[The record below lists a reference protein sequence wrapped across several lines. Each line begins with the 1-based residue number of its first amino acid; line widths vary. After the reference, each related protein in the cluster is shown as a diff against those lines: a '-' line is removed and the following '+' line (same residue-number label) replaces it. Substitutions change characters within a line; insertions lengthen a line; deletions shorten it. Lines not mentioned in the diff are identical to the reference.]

1 MDWENL
7 IREETRAL
15 KPWEDPALELL
26 SESKPI
32 EIVRLSTSENYFI
45 EKQWLDTLFEE
56 VMKEVDLRSYPIE
69 RSLNARRAMA
79 EFFGVDVN
87 EIVIGNG
94 SDELIELLPRVFI
107 DPGDEVVAIDPTFSV
122 YKISIELASG
132 RYTPVPLEENFSLDN
147 NEIIKEISAK
157 TKFIVM
163 CSPNNPTGNQFS
175 EEQIRELLNQTDKIV
190 IVDEAYVE
198 FADYSILPLIR
209 EFDNLIVFSTFS
221 KSAGIAGLRLGF
233 LFTNKALASYFLR
246 VIGPFSVNLIA
257 QQMTIKL
264 LQNFDYVRKKAE
276 EIKKEREYL
285 GKELSKFP
293 VTVFPSK
300 ANFLLV
306 KVQSDDLSAT
316 EVVNGLMKKG
326 ILVRDLSSHPLLEN
340 CFRTAVGTR
349 EMNTILINALKDIFE
364 GIE

>member
-7 IREETRAL
+7 IRKETRAL

-26 SESKPI
+26 SERKTT

-45 EKQWLDTLFEE
+45 EKQWLDTIFEDA
-56 VMKEVDLRSYPIE
+56 MKEVDIRSYPVE

-79 EFFGVDVN
+79 EFFDVKAS
-87 EIVIGNG
+87 EVVIGNG

-107 DPGDEVVAIDPTFSV
+107 NPGDEIIAIDPTFSV
-122 YKISIELASG
+122 YKIAVELAGG
-132 RYTPVPLEENFSLDN
+132 RYIPVPLGNDFNLDCKKIL
-147 NEIIKEISAK
+147 EKITDK
-157 TKFIVM
+157 TKFIVI

-175 EEQIRELLNQTDKIV
+175 EEQIREVLTQTDKIV

-198 FADYSILPLIR
+198 FADFSVLPLIR

-221 KSAGIAGLRLGF
+221 KSAGVAGLRLGF
-233 LFTNKALASYFLR
+233 LFTNVTLASYFLR

-264 LQNFDYVRKKAE
+264 LQNFDYVRKKAD
-276 EIKKEREYL
+276 EIKQEREYL

-293 VTVFPSK
+293 VKVFPSK
-300 ANFLLV
+300 ANFLLI
-306 KVQSDDLSAT
+306 KIQRDNLSAT
-316 EVVNGLMKKG
+316 KVVNELMKKG
-326 ILVRDLSSHPLLEN
+326 VLVRDLSSHPLLEN
-340 CFRTAVGTR
+340 CFRTAIGTR
-349 EMNTILINALKDIFE
+349 EMNAKLINSLKDI
-364 GIE
+364 I

>member
-1 MDWENL
+1 MDWEDL
-7 IREETRAL
+7 IRKETMAL
-15 KPWEDPALELL
+15 KSWEDPALELL
-26 SESKPI
+26 SDSKPT

-45 EKQWLDTLFEE
+45 EKQWLDTLFEDT
-56 VMKEVDLRSYPIE
+56 MKEVDIRAYPIE

-79 EFFGVDVN
+79 EFFNIKVSEV
-87 EIVIGNG
+87 VIGNG

-107 DPGDEVVAIDPTFSV
+107 NPGDEIIAIDPTFSV
-122 YKISIELASG
+122 YKITTELAGG
-132 RYTPVPLEENFSLDN
+132 RYIPVSLGKNFNLDC
-147 NEIIKEISAK
+147 NEILEKASDK
-157 TKFIVM
+157 TKIIVM

-175 EEQIRELLNQTDKIV
+175 EEQVRELLTQTDKIV

-198 FADYSILPLIR
+198 FADFSVLPLIS

-233 LFTNKALASYFLR
+233 LFTNEVLASYFLR

-285 GKELSKFP
+285 GKELSQFP
-293 VTVFPSK
+293 VKVFPSK

-306 KVQSDDLSAT
+306 KIQHGDLSAT
-316 EVVNGLMKKG
+316 EVVNELMKKG
-326 ILVRDLSSHPLLEN
+326 IFVRDLSSHPLLEN

-349 EMNTILINALKDIFE
+349 EMNTILFRALKDIFE
-364 GIE
+364 GFK

>member
-15 KPWEDPALELL
+15 KSWEDPALELL
-26 SESKPI
+26 SESKPT

-45 EKQWLDTLFEE
+45 EKQWLDMILEE
-56 VMKEVDLRSYPIE
+56 VMKEVDIRSYPIE

-79 EFFGVDVN
+79 EFFSVDIS
-87 EIVIGNG
+87 EIVVGNG

-107 DPGDEVVAIDPTFSV
+107 DPGDEIIAIDPTFLV
-122 YKISIELASG
+122 YKITAELAGG
-132 RYTPVPLEENFSLDN
+132 RYIPVPLGKDFNLDC
-147 NEIIKEISAK
+147 NEILEKISEK

-175 EEQIRELLNQTDKIV
+175 EEQIRELLTQTNKIV

-198 FADYSILPLIR
+198 FADFSVLPLIS

-233 LFTNKALASYFLR
+233 LFTNEALASYFLR

-257 QQMTIKL
+257 QHVTIKL
-264 LQNFDYVRKKAE
+264 LQNFDYVRKKTE
-276 EIKKEREYL
+276 EIKKERKYL
-285 GKELSKFP
+285 RKELLKFP
-293 VTVFPSK
+293 VKVFPSK

-306 KVQSDDLSAT
+306 KVQNDNLSAT
-316 EVVNGLMKKG
+316 EVVNELMKKG
-326 ILVRDLSSHPLLEN
+326 ILVRNLSSHPLLEN

-349 EMNTILINALKDIFE
+349 EMNTILLEALKDVFE
-364 GIE
+364 GIK

>member
-1 MDWENL
+1 MNWEDL

-15 KPWEDPALELL
+15 KSWEDPALELL
-26 SESKPI
+26 SESKPTD
-32 EIVRLSTSENYFI
+32 IVRLSTSENYFI
-45 EKQWLDTLFEE
+45 EKQWLDMILKD
-56 VMKEVDLRSYPIE
+56 VMKEVDIRNYPIE

-107 DPGDEVVAIDPTFSV
+107 DPGDEIIAIDPTFTV
-122 YKISIELASG
+122 YKITTELAGG
-132 RYTPVPLEENFSLDN
+132 RYIPVPLDKDFNLDC
-147 NEIIKEISAK
+147 NEILEKISNK

-163 CSPNNPTGNQFS
+163 CSPNNPTGNQFP
-175 EEQIRELLNQTDKIV
+175 EEQIREVLTQTDKIV

-198 FADYSILPLIR
+198 FADYSVLPLIR

-221 KSAGIAGLRLGF
+221 KSAGIAGLRMGF
-233 LFTNKALASYFLR
+233 LFTNEALASYFLR

-276 EIKKEREYL
+276 AIKKEREYL

-293 VTVFPSK
+293 VIVFPSR

-306 KVQSDDLSAT
+306 KVQSDGLSAT
-316 EVVNGLMKKG
+316 EVVNELMRKG
-326 ILVRDLSSHPLLEN
+326 ILVRDLSGHPLLEN

-349 EMNTILINALKDIFE
+349 EMNNILINELKNIFE
-364 GIE
+364 GI